1 MIAFLLIVIT
11 VAAMEERILKTWE
24 GSQRRLAALET
35 NEALNRAV
43 QDWATY
49 GRDAVSAHNNY
60 GPIEDWDV
68 SLITSMIQTFKDS
81 TDFNENLSAWDV
93 SSVTAMD
100 YMFKNANSFNGD
112 ISGWDISSVTSM
124 GVMFY
129 KANSFNGDI
138 SGWDVSSVTS
148 MQNMFMKA
156 NSFNGDISGW
166 DVSSVNK

>member
-35 NEALNRAV
+35 NEALKQAV
-43 QDWATY
+43 QDWVTY

-68 SLITSMIQTFKDS
+68 SLITSMDATFQTFEVS
-81 TDFNENLSAWDV
+81 TLNENLNAWDV
-93 SSVTAMD
+93 SSVTSMD
-100 YMFKNANSFNGD
+100 NMFRNCR
-112 ISGWDISSVTSM
+112 
-124 GVMFY
+124 
-129 KANSFNGDI
+129 SFNGDI

-148 MQNMFMKA
+148 MFVMFI
-156 NSFNGDISGW
+156 NCISFNG
-166 DVSSVNK
+166 

>member
-68 SLITSMIQTFKDS
+68 SLITSMVETFKDS
-81 TDFNENLSAWDV
+81 TLNENLSSWDV
-93 SSVTAMD
+93 SSVTSMD
-100 YMFKNANSFNGD
+100 EMFRRANSFNGD
-112 ISGWDISSVTSM
+112 IS
-124 GVMFY
+124 
-129 KANSFNGDI
+129 
-138 SGWDVSSVTS
+138 
-148 MQNMFMKA
+148 
-156 NSFNGDISGW
+156 
-166 DVSSVNK
+166 